1 MEDDGTFPQR
11 ASGHQVEP
19 NPTTELTQRA
29 AGPNYFKDAENVQ
42 FMRAEALEKYTFADG
57 LLGLQVRTSYQLHR
71 TTQTHDSVMHQF
83 TTEPDIHGTMYFAI
97 RFFSNNIIRV
107 KLAGQESAL
116 TALTDEPSFP
126 PPEARMLVG
135 KPRDVE
141 ISFKEH
147 DDYLS
152 LISPIIELCVQK
164 EPLRLKA
171 FRLGDKT
178 PFWKQRLS
186 DLFTSD
192 IIPTSIVSHN
202 GRQAC
207 YEAFAL
213 DPDECIY
220 GLGERFDSVERCGRP
235 VDFVNHDAIGT
246 SNTRS
251 YINVPFLWSTK
262 GYGCFVNS
270 VARTEWDVGLSE
282 AGTIGFVSEENFM
295 DYFIIQGQTPKD
307 IIARYT
313 MDLTG
318 TSPLPPIWSFG
329 LWFSRNSYQSWQIV
343 DDIIE
348 KATKLD
354 IPMDTIHLDTSWFK
368 EDWNPDLLFSTE
380 RFPEPE
386 MKMAALK
393 EMGIHVSLWQ
403 YNFVPPRE
411 DNVLYIEARDHDFLG
426 KEKLLD
432 GSRSTKFFQYPK
444 GTTGWKTDDLVI
456 DFSIPE
462 ACEWYGSKI
471 SRLISQGASA
481 IKTDFGDCIPPDAAY
496 KNVEGRRFQ
505 NLYSLVY
512 NAVVSKAA
520 KAMSFDTAQWARSG
534 TAGSQRYPVHW
545 GGDSQCSWSGLQGS
559 LRATLSIGLSGFSY
573 FSHDIGGFIG
583 KPSPELYIRWAQL
596 VLMSSHARSHGA
608 GDENGREPWYFGD
621 EITDI
626 FRKFAKLR

>member
-11 ASGHQVEP
+11 ASGRHLEP
-19 NPTTELTQRA
+19 NPTTELTKRA
-29 AGPNYFKDAENVQ
+29 AGPNFFRDAENVQ
-42 FMRAEALEKYTFADG
+42 FMRADSLDSYTFADG
-57 LLGLQVRTSYQLHR
+57 VLRLQVRTSHQIHR

-83 TTEPDIHGTMYFAI
+83 TTEPDSYGTMHFEI
-97 RFFSNNIIRV
+97 KFFSSDIVRV
-107 KLAGQESAL
+107 KFAGQSSSLA
-116 TALTDEPSFP
+116 ALTDEPFFP

-135 KPRDVE
+135 KAQNVHVE
-141 ISFKEH
+141 FQEH
-147 DDYLS
+147 DDH
-152 LISPIIELCVQK
+152 ISIKTSAIDVRIQK
-164 EPLRLKA
+164 EPFRLKA
-171 FRLGDKT
+171 YRPNEKI

-192 IIPTSIVSHN
+192 IIPTSIVSHK
-202 GRQAC
+202 GRQGC
-207 YEAFAL
+207 YEAFTL
-213 DPDECIY
+213 DPDEYIY
-220 GLGERFDSVERCGRP
+220 GFGERFDSVERCGRP

-251 YINVPFLWSTK
+251 YINVPFFWSTN
-262 GYGCFVNS
+262 GYGCFANS
-270 VARTEWDVGLSE
+270 YARTEWDVGLSE
-282 AGTIGFVSEENFM
+282 AGTIGFAAEDTSM
-295 DYFIIQGQTPKD
+295 DYFIIEGQTPKK
-307 IIARYT
+307 IIERYT
-313 MDLTG
+313 TGLTG

-329 LWFSRNSYQSWQIV
+329 LWLSRNSYQNWQIV
-343 DDIIE
+343 DEIVE

-380 RFPEPE
+380 RFAEPE
-386 MKMAALK
+386 KKMAALK
-393 EMGIHVSLWQ
+393 EAGIHVSLWQ

-411 DNVLYIEARDHDFLG
+411 DNILYVEARDRDFLG
-426 KEKLLD
+426 KERLPD
-432 GSRSTKFFQYPK
+432 GTRGTEFFQYPK

-456 DFSIPE
+456 DYSIPE
-462 ACEWYGSKI
+462 AREWYGSKI
-471 SRLISQGASA
+471 ARLISQGASA
-481 IKTDFGDCIPPDAAY
+481 IKTDFADCIPPDAAY
-496 KNVEGRRFQ
+496 KNIEGRCFQ

-512 NAVVSKAA
+512 NSVVSKAA
-520 KAMSFDTAQWARSG
+520 KSINQDTAQWARSG
-534 TAGSQRYPVHW
+534 TAGSQRYPIHW

-621 EITDI
+621 EITGI
-626 FRKFAKLR
+626 FRKFAKMR